1 MKYPVGLFTQ
11 SFVTPGT
18 LKGKQKQ
25 HPTAT
30 IVYAQP
36 EDDDDGLPWP
46 FSVNTSTRIW
56 VHPSLKCDFHTE
68 LQLFARVDLTLAHLR
83 RAFAGFIGLG
93 FGSDHLQLSNEIA
106 LNYVLLI
113 GGP

>member
-36 EDDDDGLPWP
+36 EDDDDGLP
-46 FSVNTSTRIW
+46 
-56 VHPSLKCDFHTE
+56 
-68 LQLFARVDLTLAHLR
+68 
-83 RAFAGFIGLG
+83 
-93 FGSDHLQLSNEIA
+93 
-106 LNYVLLI
+106 
-113 GGP
+113 

>member
-11 SFVTPGT
+11 AFVTPGT

-36 EDDDDGLPWP
+36 EDDDGLP
-46 FSVNTSTRIW
+46 
-56 VHPSLKCDFHTE
+56 
-68 LQLFARVDLTLAHLR
+68 
-83 RAFAGFIGLG
+83 
-93 FGSDHLQLSNEIA
+93 
-106 LNYVLLI
+106 
-113 GGP
+113 